1 MKHLVSKLSA
11 LMLSLLLVTSAL
23 LPCVSAAVDHN
34 QYWPLQAAYTEAVTS
49 GDKNAIT
56 AATENILRLYGKFE
70 DETSCYRS
78 ISPILNAAKIYEE
91 QGRFDDAL
99 RLYKYYQRCYQA
111 LDRLTDDNV
120 EEALRYA
127 DAMLDAY
134 AYMDPEI
141 YVHANQPADVPY
153 YGSKNE
159 PMTGTYAGMCGY
171 YDEEICN
178 AYLQYVRFETED
190 IADFDYRI
198 PHEESCRLLELAWNI
213 DDKYTEN
220 GAIEYLG
227 AIADGK
233 HDAYITENLRYL
245 ASLETCGVLLRFGAE
260 VNVWGVNTVYHN
272 NGRLNEFKQTYIRA
286 FRHIHDLAEQYAPNV
301 AMVYSPL
308 DISNMYVSH
317 EDFYPGDK
325 YVDWVGFSAY
335 ENQSKDTLGQFGS
348 LNDAYYKRGKYTN
361 QMVKIK
367 DIVDTYGDRKPIM
380 ISECGFMYRS
390 SSSKQDEA
398 YAIARMQYF
407 YAYVNMLYPQI
418 KAIFYFNNNFGGNE
432 YCLFGDE
439 GNTKLANAYT
449 QAIKENLV
457 ISELL
462 EGHQTGYTR
471 ISTLHEKRDDLTLS
485 LYAAYPGNPSITVT
499 YKLDGKNVQTTS
511 TVPYAAHMGEN
522 LLTEGRHTLSVHM
535 TAGKTD
541 ITEDYILYVSS
552 DGIIRCESQDLT
564 DIPQNH
570 WAYPYISYC
579 MQENFFD
586 GMLTSKFV
594 PERKVT
600 RAAFVTLLGRAA
612 GINPNN
618 YGPSGFTDVSESQYY
633 APYVTWAKE
642 AGVTSGTGDGTT
654 FSPNTVITR
663 EQICTMLVRFC
674 DNTGIALP
682 DPDGSKFNDD
692 KEIDSWYQDG
702 VYTAKT
708 AGIVSGKG
716 DNLFDPNAELTRQEI
731 AVILQKFHINFIR
744 TK

>member
-1 MKHLVSKLSA
+1 MKSVIMKPFVLFMAILLFCSVFPLSA
-11 LMLSLLLVTSAL
+11 AAL
-23 LPCVSAAVDHN
+23 DHN
-34 QYWPLQAAYTEAVTS
+34 QYWPLQKAYQDAVAAGNKT
-49 GDKNAIT
+49 AIT
-56 AATENILRLYGKFE
+56 AAAEDILKLYGKFE
-70 DETSCYRS
+70 DATACYRS

-91 QGRFDDAL
+91 QGRFDDAQ
-99 RLYKYYQRCYQA
+99 RFYQAYRRCYQA
-111 LDRLTDDNV
+111 LDRLTDDDV

-141 YVHANQPADVPY
+141 YVHAEHPADVPY
-153 YGSKNE
+153 YGAKNE
-159 PMTGTYAGMCGY
+159 PEIGTYIGMCGC
-171 YDEEICN
+171 YDDAISD

-198 PHEESCRLLELAWNI
+198 PHDTSCHLLELAWNI

-233 HDAYITENLRYL
+233 HDAYIIENLRYL
-245 ASLETCGVLLRFGAE
+245 ASLENCGVLLRFGAE
-260 VNVWGVNTVYHN
+260 VNVWGVNTVYFN
-272 NGRLNEFKQTYIRA
+272 NGRLDEFKKTYIDS
-286 FRHIHDLAEQYAPNV
+286 FRHIHDLAEKYAPNV

-308 DISNMYVSH
+308 DISNMHVTH
-317 EDFYPGDK
+317 EDFYPGDD

-335 ENQSKDTLGQFGS
+335 ANQSKDTNGQFGS
-348 LNDAYYKRGKYTN
+348 LNDAYYKRGKYAN
-361 QMVKIK
+361 QMARFR
-367 DIVDTYGDRKPIM
+367 DIIGTYGDHMPIL
-380 ISECGFMYRS
+380 ISECGFMYHS
-390 SSSKQDEA
+390 SSSDQNEA
-398 YAIARMQYF
+398 YARERMQYF
-407 YAYVNMLYPQI
+407 YSYVNMLYPQV
-418 KAIFYFNNNFGGNE
+418 KAILYFNNNIDGND
-432 YCLFGDE
+432 YSLFGDE
-439 GNTKLANAYT
+439 GNANLADVYL
-449 QAIKENLV
+449 QAVKENLV
-457 ISELL
+457 MSEMLH
-462 EGHQTGYTR
+462 EHQTGYTR
-471 ISTLHEKRDDLTLS
+471 LSTLNEERDDLTLS
-485 LYAAYPGNPSITVT
+485 LYAAYPGNPEITVT
-499 YKLDGKNVQTTS
+499 YKLDGKAVQTTS
-511 TVPYAAHMGEN
+511 TVPYTAHIGEN
-522 LLTEGRHTLSVHM
+522 LLTEGRHTLSVKM
-535 TAGKTD
+535 TAGKTS

-552 DGIIRCESQDLT
+552 NGVIRTVTKDIT
-564 DIPQNH
+564 DIPTNH

-586 GMLTSKFV
+586 GMLTTKFV

-612 GINPNN
+612 GINPDD

-682 DPDGSKFNDD
+682 DPDGTKFNDD
-692 KEIDSWYQDG
+692 RDIDSWYQDG

-716 DNLFDPNAELTRQEI
+716 GNLFDPNAELTRQEI
-731 AVILQKFHINFIR
+731 AVILQKFHLNFIR